1 MSRSNNLAATEP
13 PLTGEQCRE
22 MGRLCLAHNLR
33 RATRVISAHYDHA
46 FKAAGLKS
54 TQVSILATVRGMTD
68 EGQVCRM
75 GSLAKVMRMEVSTLT
90 RNLAVLER
98 DGLIVI
104 DADKNDRRVRHVSLT
119 RDGDTK
125 LAQIYPVWCALQ
137 QTLTDY
143 LEPETHALLLSLL
156 AHLRRFDDQQ
166 SKLKKPVPAR

>member
-1 MSRSNNLAATEP
+1 
-13 PLTGEQCRE
+13 

-54 TQVSILATVRGMTD
+54 TQVSVLATIRGMTG

-104 DADKNDRRVRHVSLT
+104 DEGDDRRVRHVSLT
-119 RDGDTK
+119 QEGEAK

-137 QTLTDY
+137 QTMTDY
-143 LEPETHALLLSLL
+143 LEPETQELLLTLL
-156 AHLRRFDDQQ
+156 AHLRRFDDQPPESQ
-166 SKLKKPVPAR
+166 KACVHPVITK